1 MNESGAINREKL
13 VANLIETIPEAKL
26 MLQKMKDLD

>member
-1 MNESGAINREKL
+1 MNESGAINKEKL
-13 VANLIETIPEAKL
+13 LSNLIETIPEAKL